1 MSSEWDRSET
11 TAVGSVPLALSFG
24 LSSDVALQSDDE
36 CDRGTISV
44 RSFTGDCKDVKSV
57 CVPVVACSDRNLQMW
72 PAFGRP
78 QRPQRYG
85 LRGLCARFFF
95 STGAAAAVASKS
107 VNSPLAASLSP
118 IAKACGTCFARG
130 RTFARVL
137 GRSEPTTRA
146 RTTRTAM
153 MNGFATSYRRH
164 VVFTKFE
171 TFLAGCSNFIQAWS
185 RNEQRATT
193 EEGRRWLRQLLLLS
207 TAANALIACSTRCK
221 GMRWLLPKKIEVAG
235 G

>member
-85 LRGLCARFFF
+85 LRGLCARLFAPFPPAAL
-95 STGAAAAVASKS
+95 GAD
-107 VNSPLAASLSP
+107 AASMRLSSP
-118 IAKACGTCFARG
+118 SAAPVSMAAQCGAGGRRPQHPAPAGAVRSVLRAGTAVRLRG
-130 RTFARVL
+130 R
-137 GRSEPTTRA
+137 
-146 RTTRTAM
+146 
-153 MNGFATSYRRH
+153 
-164 VVFTKFE
+164 
-171 TFLAGCSNFIQAWS
+171 
-185 RNEQRATT
+185 
-193 EEGRRWLRQLLLLS
+193 
-207 TAANALIACSTRCK
+207 
-221 GMRWLLPKKIEVAG
+221 
-235 G
+235 

>member
-118 IAKACGTCFARG
+118 IAAAGRPARPQIC
-130 RTFARVL
+130 TE

-153 MNGFATSYRRH
+153 LNWF
-164 VVFTKFE
+164 
-171 TFLAGCSNFIQAWS
+171 
-185 RNEQRATT
+185 RNV
-193 EEGRRWLRQLLLLS
+193 LLS
-207 TAANALIACSTRCK
+207 TQR
-221 GMRWLLPKKIEVAG
+221 LPKSACTFFSSSKLHK
-235 G
+235 

>member
-44 RSFTGDCKDVKSV
+44 RSFTGDCKEVKSV

-85 LRGLCARFFF
+85 LRG
-95 STGAAAAVASKS
+95 
-107 VNSPLAASLSP
+107 
-118 IAKACGTCFARG
+118 
-130 RTFARVL
+130 
-137 GRSEPTTRA
+137 
-146 RTTRTAM
+146 
-153 MNGFATSYRRH
+153 
-164 VVFTKFE
+164 
-171 TFLAGCSNFIQAWS
+171 
-185 RNEQRATT
+185 
-193 EEGRRWLRQLLLLS
+193 
-207 TAANALIACSTRCK
+207 
-221 GMRWLLPKKIEVAG
+221 
-235 G
+235 

>member
-44 RSFTGDCKDVKSV
+44 RSFTGDCKEVKSV

-72 PAFGRP
+72 PALGRP

-107 VNSPLAASLSP
+107 VNSPLAASLWPSAAAGRP
-118 IAKACGTCFARG
+118 ARPHIC
-130 RTFARVL
+130 TE

-146 RTTRTAM
+146 RRTRTAM
-153 MNGFATSYRRH
+153 MNRF
-164 VVFTKFE
+164 
-171 TFLAGCSNFIQAWS
+171 
-185 RNEQRATT
+185 RNV
-193 EEGRRWLRQLLLLS
+193 LS
-207 TAANALIACSTRCK
+207 STRRLYQIYSIFVWQLK
-221 GMRWLLPKKIEVAG
+221 LHK
-235 G
+235 

>member
-24 LSSDVALQSDDE
+24 LSSDVAEQSDDE

-44 RSFTGDCKDVKSV
+44 RSFTGDCKEVKSV
-57 CVPVVACSDRNLQMW
+57 CVPVVACSERNLQMW
-72 PAFGRP
+72 PALGRP

-118 IAKACGTCFARG
+118 IAKACGTCFAVG
-130 RTFARVL
+130 AAPL
-137 GRSEPTTRA
+137 RA
-146 RTTRTAM
+146 RTCP
-153 MNGFATSYRRH
+153 
-164 VVFTKFE
+164 
-171 TFLAGCSNFIQAWS
+171 LAGEAATGSTFSI
-185 RNEQRATT
+185 RAYFLYVSVGVWLPRRCVARTT
-193 EEGRRWLRQLLLLS
+193 
-207 TAANALIACSTRCK
+207 LIFRLA
-221 GMRWLLPKKIEVAG
+221 KKNSYDG
-235 G
+235 K